1 MSERKNLLRKEI
13 KLKGETENRSEK
25 EKKITQRLIKSQIF
39 LEADVVFLYAALNN
53 EFSVDEIALEA
64 ERLKKKTAFPLCEDE
79 NGKMKFYF
87 TELKNLKKGM
97 YGIREPD
104 KLKSEK
110 AVFTEKSLCIVPG
123 LAFGIKGERLGKG
136 KGYYDRFLSEFTGK
150 TVGLSFE
157 DRISDSIPM
166 EKHDI
171 KIDYLATENKIYK
184 TDKEE

>member
-1 MSERKNLLRKEI
+1 MSELKKRLRKEI
-13 KLKGETENRSEK
+13 RQKSDVENSKEK
-25 EKKITQRLIKSQIF
+25 ERKITERLIKSQIF
-39 LEADVVFLYAALNN
+39 LEADAVFLYAALNN
-53 EFSVDEIALEA
+53 ELSADEIALEA

-110 AVFTEKSLCIVPG
+110 AYFTEKSLCIVPG
-123 LAFGIKGERLGKG
+123 LAFGVNGERLGKG

-150 TVGLSFE
+150 NVGLSFE
-157 DRISDSIPM
+157 ERISDRIPM

-171 KIDYLATENKIYK
+171 KIDYLVTENKIYK
-184 TDKEE
+184 TSKEE